1 MIRRSLFLL
10 FAVLLAVPAVSTTPA
25 MAATIPWTTAGTTA
39 IIDETSVPLYAL
51 TPPYL
56 NFNANGVGLI
66 TAYFNVTDTSAT
78 GFPGWS
84 TLQISYFD
92 NAAPSQVTATLWQVD
107 KCDGTQVQLCFVAGF
122 DSSVNTCNACSFT
135 QFMDFN
141 RYEYYIQATLYRA
154 VNTLYPKLFAVRL
167 Y

>member
-10 FAVLLAVPAVSTTPA
+10 FAVLLAAPLT
-25 MAATIPWTTAGTTA
+25 AATIPWTAAGTTA
-39 IIDETSVPLYAL
+39 IIDETSVPLYAMN
-51 TPPYL
+51 PPYIS
-56 NFNANGVGLI
+56 FNGSGVGLI

-92 NAAPSQVTATLWQVD
+92 NAAPSQVTAKLWQVD

-122 DSSVNTCNACSFT
+122 DSATNTCNACSFT
-135 QFMDFN
+135 QFIDFN
-141 RYEYYIQATLYRA
+141 RYEYYVLVTLYRA
-154 VNTLYPKLFAVRL
+154 TTALDPKLFAVRL
-167 Y
+167 F